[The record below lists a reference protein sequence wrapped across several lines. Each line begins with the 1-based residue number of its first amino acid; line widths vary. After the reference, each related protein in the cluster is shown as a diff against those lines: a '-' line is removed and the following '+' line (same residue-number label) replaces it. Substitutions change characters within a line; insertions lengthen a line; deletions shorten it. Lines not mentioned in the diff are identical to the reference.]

1 MFHETKHNDVITFA
15 QAEKMIKRIPRY
27 LQVYNSLKQGI
38 ENLEFKIGDYLPP
51 EPELEKRFHVSRT
64 TVRKAVELLE
74 QQGFVHIQQGRGT
87 SILDYKAIQ
96 RLQYVTSFSET
107 LQEQGFEVSH
117 QVLALERVPAPV
129 HVAQALGIAED
140 TELIQIR
147 RLAFANRFPIAL
159 MVNYLFPDLV
169 PRIEEKRGKIGSL
182 YYFLEREYNL
192 FIDAATDY
200 ISAVTAGEPEAEQ
213 LLVPAG
219 KPLLVVR
226 RVSYR
231 DAAPIEYAELRIVA
245 EKYEYSVHTKE
256 RPPRGFGT

>member
-1 MFHETKHNDVITFA
+1 
-15 QAEKMIKRIPRY
+15 MIKRIPRY
-27 LQVYNSLKQGI
+27 LQVYNSLKEDI
-38 ENLEFKIGDYLPP
+38 ESLEFKAGDYLPP

-107 LQEQGFEVSH
+107 LQDQGFEVSH
-117 QVLALERVPAPV
+117 QVLSIKRVSAPA
-129 HVAQALGIAED
+129 HAAQALGIVED
-140 TELIQIR
+140 EELIQIR
-147 RLAFANRFPIAL
+147 RLAFANQIPIAI
-159 MVNYLFPDLV
+159 MVNYLFADLV
-169 PRIEEKRGKIGSL
+169 PLIEDKSGKIGSL

-192 FIDAATDY
+192 FIDAATDC
-200 ISAVTAGEPEAEQ
+200 ISAVTAGETEAEQ
-213 LLVPAG
+213 LLIPVG
-219 KPLLVVR
+219 EPLLVVR

-231 DAAPIEYAELRIVA
+231 DTAPVEYAELLIVA

-256 RPPRGFGT
+256 RPPRGFGA